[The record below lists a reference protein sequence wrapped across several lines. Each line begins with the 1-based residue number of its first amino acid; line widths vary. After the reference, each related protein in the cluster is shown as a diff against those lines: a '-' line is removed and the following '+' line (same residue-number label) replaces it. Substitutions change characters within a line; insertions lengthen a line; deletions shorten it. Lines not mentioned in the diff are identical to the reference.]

1 MLRWFT
7 GVSMTLVSV
16 GRLWV
21 GEGQTSLRVGGG
33 YGTTD
38 MHEAEGLCLFPSA
51 VLELRDFHDGS

>member
-1 MLRWFT
+1 
-7 GVSMTLVSV
+7 VSMTLVSV